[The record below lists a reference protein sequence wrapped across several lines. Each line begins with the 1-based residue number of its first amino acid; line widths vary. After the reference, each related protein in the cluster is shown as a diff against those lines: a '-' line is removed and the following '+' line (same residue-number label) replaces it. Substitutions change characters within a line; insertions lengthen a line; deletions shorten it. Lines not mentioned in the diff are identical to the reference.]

1 MQVNLL
7 IKRVVLFLFLLII
20 AETVFSQIQKD
31 TIFFINGTIV
41 IGKIKKVKLGVLTF
55 DPDDA
60 NDIDVQ
66 LRKLKTIAA
75 QRDVFRIETIS
86 HVIYYGKLIPSGQ
99 KGYVQFVSD
108 GDTTIF
114 PVLDI
119 SIMSPSSNSFLQRFS
134 GNAGLGYNYTR
145 SSGFGRLNY
154 DGALNYISP
163 KDEVFF
169 TISGI
174 YTITDTSFS
183 RDNENYEIKNNY
195 YLTPT
200 WFATI
205 FLSYQRNLELG
216 LQRRN
221 QEGVGAGNKL
231 ITTKHVYTW
240 ARTGFVFNQEKNT
253 EEVTTGT
260 LTELF
265 AQLEFNF
272 FRFTKPKINLY
283 MAQSIYYSL
292 SQNRFRND
300 GDTRVSWEMVKNLK
314 LSLEFYNNYDSKPA
328 TKGSSK
334 FDYGILFNVSYFFY

>member
-1 MQVNLL
+1 MHVNLL
-7 IKRVVLFLFLLII
+7 MKSGILFLFLLII
-20 AETVFSQIQKD
+20 AEAVFSQVQKD
-31 TIFFINGTIV
+31 TIFFNNGTIV
-41 IGKIKKVKLGVLTF
+41 IGKIKKVKLGVITF

-66 LRKLKTIAA
+66 LRNLRTIAA
-75 QRDVFRIETIS
+75 ERDVFRIETIREA
-86 HVIYYGKLIPSGQ
+86 IYYGKLIPSDQ

-108 GDTTIF
+108 GDTIIF
-114 PVLDI
+114 PVQDI
-119 SIMSPSSNSFLQRFS
+119 SIMSPSSDVFFQRFS
-134 GNAGLGYNYTR
+134 GNVGLGYNYTR

-163 KDEVFF
+163 KDEVFL

-183 RDNENYEIKNNY
+183 RDNESYEIKNNY

-200 WFATI
+200 WFATV

-240 ARTGFVFNQEKNT
+240 ARTGFVFNQEKST

-272 FRFTKPKINLY
+272 FRFTKPKINLL

-300 GDTRVSWEMVKNLK
+300 GDSRVSWEVVKNFK

-328 TKGSSK
+328 TEGSSK